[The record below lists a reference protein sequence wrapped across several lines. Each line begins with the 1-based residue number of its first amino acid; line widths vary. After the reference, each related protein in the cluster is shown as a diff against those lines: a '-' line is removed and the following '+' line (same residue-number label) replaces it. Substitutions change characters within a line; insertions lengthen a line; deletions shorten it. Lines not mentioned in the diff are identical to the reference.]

1 MALQTLGSQIAQRY
15 LSGWFF
21 IDFISI
27 LPYDLLSLYADEEQ
41 TGVPLQLLK
50 IVRLTRLAKVGRPL
64 PPNPTLAPPLTR
76 PLARPTLKICVW
88 L

>member
-41 TGVPLQLLK
+41 TGVPLQLL
-50 IVRLTRLAKVGRPL
+50 LGGL
-64 PPNPTLAPPLTR
+64 PAGPGV
-76 PLARPTLKICVW
+76 CQQ
-88 L
+88 